1 MNYIEK
7 CISACYACSA
17 ACEKCA
23 TLCLHEDDVKK
34 MIQCILLDR
43 ECSALCLATAKI
55 LSIGADN
62 FQMLCKAC
70 EDMCNTCATECGK
83 HADMLHCK
91 ECAEACR
98 YCADMCSKL
107 IVQDL
112 I

>member
-1 MNYIEK
+1 MNHIEK

-23 TLCLHEDDVKK
+23 TLCLSEDDVKK
-34 MIQCILLDR
+34 LIPCILLDR

-70 EDMCNTCATECGK
+70 EDMCNVCAKECGK
-83 HADMLHCK
+83 HAHMHHCK
-91 ECAEACR
+91 QCAEACR
-98 YCADMCSKL
+98 YCAEMCNKL
-107 IVQDL
+107 IIQDTP
-112 I
+112 